1 MKNTV
6 NGCQL
11 SEVRADFAKVERVMA
26 ATPAVDTA
34 FSIPTEEFTA
44 RQRKTYEALRAA
56 GLQVGLVFSNEH
68 YDGDVPYLGGN
79 TNVQIEQVAGLVGRN
94 GFHIVAGLEGCYLAE
109 QLAMRANAKVS
120 RIEMLKLA
128 GEDYTIGSRRIEEVI
143 EEVAGAKL
151 HQIGL
156 LSPRMVIPSEMV
168 AHLEKVFGRENVID
182 CQELYHRIRYEKSDN
197 EMRLM
202 CDANV
207 IADAM
212 LRAMLAVLRPGMLE
226 TQVAAWG
233 NFAGHFLGAEQMSWD
248 VMVNANVA
256 NRSLIGKALNRPIR
270 AGDYVHLGV
279 APKRDGLASC
289 LRRSCI
295 AVERPADVTE
305 DQNFWLRFIEEAY
318 MVGLR
323 AFREVAEKNLP
334 AREAEAALIQYYESR
349 SPEVSRRLGR
359 PVALAQLRPYSA
371 IHNTGYTECQE
382 FFGAVTLHSHEPL
395 GRQVALMLDVALRGC
410 NDGWND
416 VVIPGLDY
424 LVVENS
430 CGKSGSRLEELNAL
444 PKNVQALVGRGLGN

>member
-1 MKNTV
+1 MKNTI
-6 NGCQL
+6 NGCEL
-11 SEVRADFAKVERVMA
+11 SEMRSDFAKVERVLA
-26 ATPAVDTA
+26 ATPAVDTS

-56 GLQVGLVFSNEH
+56 GLEVGLAFSNEH

-120 RIEMLKLA
+120 RIEMLKLT

-143 EEVAGAKL
+143 EEVAGGKVS
-151 HQIGL
+151 QIGL
-156 LSPRMVIPSEMV
+156 LTPRMVIPSEML
-168 AHLEKVFGRENVID
+168 ATLEKVFGRENVID

-202 CDANV
+202 RDANI

-212 LRAMLAVLRPGMLE
+212 LRTMLAVLRPGMLE

-233 NFAGHFLGAEQMSWD
+233 NFAGHMLGAEQMSWD
-248 VMVNANVA
+248 VMVNANGA

-270 AGDYVHLGV
+270 AGDYVHLG
-279 APKRDGLASC
+279 AGPKRDGLASC
-289 LRRSCI
+289 VRRSCV

-305 DQNFWLRFIEEAY
+305 NQNFWLRFIEEAY
-318 MVGLR
+318 TVGWR

-334 AREAEAALIQYYESR
+334 AREVEAALIEYYESR
-349 SPEVSRRLGR
+349 SPEVSQRLGCS
-359 PVALAQLRPYSA
+359 VALAQLRPYSA

-382 FFGAVTLHSHEPL
+382 FFGAVTLHSREPL
-395 GRQVALMLDVALRGC
+395 GHQVALMLDVALRGC
-410 NDGWND
+410 HDGWND

-424 LVVENS
+424 VVVENS
-430 CGKSGSRLEELNAL
+430 CGKRGPQLEELNAL
-444 PKNVQALVGRGLGN
+444 PKNVQALVGHGLDD

>member
-1 MKNTV
+1 M
-6 NGCQL
+6 
-11 SEVRADFAKVERVMA
+11 
-26 ATPAVDTA
+26 DTS
-34 FSIPTEEFTA
+34 FSIPTEEFST
-44 RQRKTYEALRAA
+44 RQRKTYEALRAT
-56 GLQVGLVFSNEH
+56 GLEVGLVFSNEH

-109 QLAMRANAKVS
+109 QLAMRANARVS

-143 EEVAGAKL
+143 EEVAGAKVR
-151 HQIGL
+151 QIGL
-156 LSPRMVIPSEMV
+156 LSPRMVIPAELV
-168 AHLEKVFGRENVID
+168 AYLEKVFGRENVID
-182 CQELYHRIRYEKSDN
+182 CQELYHRIRYEKSDH

-202 CDANV
+202 RDANV

-233 NFAGHFLGAEQMSWD
+233 SFAGHLLGAEQMSWD
-248 VMVNANVA
+248 VMVNANIA

-270 AGDYVHLGV
+270 TGDYVHLGV

-318 MVGLR
+318 RVGLR

-334 AREAEAALIQYYESR
+334 ARQAEAALIQYYESR

-359 PVALAQLRPYSA
+359 PVALAHLRPYSA
-371 IHNTGYTECQE
+371 IHHTGYTECQE
-382 FFGAVTLHSHEPL
+382 FFGAITLESEEPL
-395 GRQVALMLDVALRGC
+395 GRQIVTMLDVALRGIG
-410 NDGWND
+410 NRWND
-416 VVIPGLDY
+416 VILPGLDFV
-424 LVVENS
+424 VVENTL
-430 CGKSGSRLEELNAL
+430 GKFGARVEEFNQI
-444 PKNVQALVGRGLGN
+444 PRSVQS